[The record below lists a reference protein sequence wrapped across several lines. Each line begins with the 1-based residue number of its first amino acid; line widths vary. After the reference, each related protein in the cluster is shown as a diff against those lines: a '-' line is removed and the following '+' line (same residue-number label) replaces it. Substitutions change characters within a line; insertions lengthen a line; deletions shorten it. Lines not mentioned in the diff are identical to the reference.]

1 MYVAITGSGK
11 YRVIQFREDKRIPG
25 TGGKKTNVIETLG
38 NYEKML
44 AQDPDVIAKLKEEAR
59 RRTLEQKES
68 NAPLTVSLS
77 TQELG
82 DESEVTQS
90 YRFGHSLIRRLWETM
105 KLDHLLAKTVGKR
118 DQQEVVDMIFYLLV
132 HRLMDPASIL
142 ACAKDQVDFA
152 GLTEMK
158 LDRLYDVLDVLN
170 ESKDELITHLAKF
183 FEKNTNREQHR
194 GYYDVTTYAFESTRW
209 GELRMFGFSKD
220 HKNNEV
226 QVVMGL
232 LIDNNGIPVTYEL
245 FPGNTMDQSTLI
257 TAVERLREL
266 YRMEKITIIADRGL
280 NGGPNLEYLCKAGHD
295 FVISY
300 TLKRSSKEFK
310 QLVWDEAGWTQI
322 VDPKTGEL
330 LRREKVVTQE
340 FKYKVPLTEE
350 EMESARSK
358 PGRPRKTREES
369 VSVKIHLTW
378 TSSRASKD
386 YADRQRMLD
395 KLNKKMDKPYQLKA
409 SLKRGVNQFL
419 EMELDTSDWKISEEK
434 VREAEQYDGYYAVIT
449 NNLALTTE
457 EVTTCYHGLWKIEE
471 SFRVLKSDLEAR
483 PAYVHTDKH
492 IRGHFVL
499 CFLALCMVRYTQYLV
514 VEHEMPPISA
524 GVLMDT
530 LEEPRVVVQGT
541 FPDIILTPI
550 KVSNTYLNLHRVLGM
565 KPLRKNMTLTQFRS
579 ITKVD
584 LMRNLK

>member
-25 TGGKKTNVIETLG
+25 TDQKKINVIETIG
-38 NYEKML
+38 NYEQML
-44 AQDPDVIAKLKEEAR
+44 AQDPNVIVKLKEEAR
-59 RRTLEQKES
+59 RRTLEKKAS
-68 NAPLTVSLS
+68 SKPLTTSLS
-77 TQELG
+77 IQELG
-82 DESEVTQS
+82 DQSEVTQS
-90 YRFGHSLIRRLWETM
+90 YRFGHSLILKLWETL
-105 KLDHLLAKTVGKR
+105 KLDQLFAKTVGKR
-118 DQQEVVDMIFYLLV
+118 DQQAVMDMIFYLLV
-132 HRLMDPASIL
+132 HRLMDPSSIL

-152 GLTEMK
+152 GVAEMK
-158 LDRLYDVLDVLN
+158 LDRLYDVLDVLDA
-170 ESKDELITHLAKF
+170 SKDELISHLAKF
-183 FEKNTNREQHR
+183 FEKNTNRKSNR
-194 GYYDVTTYAFESTRW
+194 GYYDVTTYSFESTRW

-257 TAVERLREL
+257 TAVERLRDL

-300 TLKRSSKEFK
+300 TLKRSSREFK
-310 QLVWDEAGWTQI
+310 QLVWDEAGWTQT
-322 VDPKTGEL
+322 VDPATGEL
-330 LRREKVVTQE
+330 IRKEKVVTQE

-369 VSVKIHLTW
+369 IPVKIHLTW
-378 TSSRASKD
+378 TASRASKD
-386 YADRQRMLD
+386 YADRQRMLE
-395 KLNKKMDKPYQLKA
+395 KLHKKMDKPYQMKA

-419 EMELDTSDWKISEEK
+419 EMELDTSGWKISEEK
-434 VREAEQYDGYYAVIT
+434 VRDAEQYDGYYAVIT

-471 SFRVLKSDLEAR
+471 SFRVLKTDLEAS
-483 PAYVHTDKH
+483 PVYVHTDKH

-499 CFLALCMVRYTQYLV
+499 CFLALCIVRYTQYLV
-514 VEHEMPPISA
+514 VEHEMSPMSA

-530 LEEPRVVVQGT
+530 IEEPRVVVQGT

-550 KVSNTYLNLHRVLGM
+550 QVSNTYLKLHKILGM

-579 ITKVD
+579 VTKVD
-584 LMRNLK
+584 LMKNLK